1 MGYFLLG
8 VLIGWLV
15 PRPKFIG
22 KAEIAIWSPIKKKLP
37 KIKDMKKVLYD
48 LQKFYKDRG
57 IVLREI
63 DNTWFFETADDISD
77 YLKEHKV
84 VRKKLS
90 KAAMETLSIIG
101 FVLGIV
107 TIEVTPPARAA

>member
-1 MGYFLLG
+1 MDGYSLCFNDLD
-8 VLIGWLV
+8 VKV
-15 PRPKFIG
+15 
-22 KAEIAIWSPIKKKLP
+22 
-37 KIKDMKKVLYD
+37 KDMKKALYD
-48 LQKFYKDRG
+48 LQKYYKDRG

-90 KAAMETLSIIG
+90 
-101 FVLGIV
+101 
-107 TIEVTPPARAA
+107 